1 MEVITFPICR
11 EQQPNQK
18 MFETLLYQQIETEF
32 TPDKVVW
39 VENESSKIGSVII
52 PLGLWRRM
60 QASPRV
66 QINVELED
74 RVSFIL
80 GDYDYMTTEENRE
93 HLLTIISSLERYA
106 GSKRSQMWCDLVSD
120 GRYRDLVRD
129 LIVNYYDLNY
139 KKPTMAS
146 AASLNVPSGLIL
158 RKDDLLHS
166 SVVDK
171 LISFGENI
179 ILNNVTTGDQN
190 TESFTASLNC

>member
-1 MEVITFPICR
+1 
-11 EQQPNQK
+11 
-18 MFETLLYQQIETEF
+18 
-32 TPDKVVW
+32 
-39 VENESSKIGSVII
+39 
-52 PLGLWRRM
+52 
-60 QASPRV
+60 
-66 QINVELED
+66 
-74 RVSFIL
+74 
-80 GDYDYMTTEENRE
+80 
-93 HLLTIISSLERYA
+93 
-106 GSKRSQMWCDLVSD
+106 MWCDLVSN